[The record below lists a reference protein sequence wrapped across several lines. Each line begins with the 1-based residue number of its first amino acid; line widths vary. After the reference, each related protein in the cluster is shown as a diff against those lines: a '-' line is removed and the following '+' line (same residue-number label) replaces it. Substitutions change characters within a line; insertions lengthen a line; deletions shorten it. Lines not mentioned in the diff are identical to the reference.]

1 MRVFCRVV
9 DLGSFTLAA
18 TQLGMSPAAV
28 TRNVSVLEAHLNVK
42 LINRSTRRLQ
52 LTEAGSEYREGCRTI
67 LEDLAIVESS
77 IARSTRKATGRYGS
91 VAGVYSPRFTYANYW
106 RLTGARKTQSNS
118 IFGPST

>member
-1 MRVFCRVV
+1 MNQITAMRVFCRVV

-67 LEDLAIVESS
+67 LEDLDIVGDRASRAPHE
-77 IARSTRKATGRYGS
+77 R
-91 VAGVYSPRFTYANYW
+91 PRDVTD
-106 RLTGARKTQSNS
+106 R
-118 IFGPST
+118 